1 VEPIRSGIAS
11 DRFSK
16 PSQRPPQVPG
26 TDTPDRSPS
35 PPPQLARALGTAYAI
50 ERELGRGGMA
60 TVYVARDLRHQRA
73 VAIKVLHPEL
83 SALLGVERFL
93 KEIELTASLQ
103 HPHILPLFDSGS
115 AGDPRDSAGGRLLFY
130 VMPLVAG
137 ESLRGRRARE
147 RQLPVGDAVRIA
159 TEVASALDYAHRR
172 GVIHRDIKPENILL
186 GEDGSALVG
195 DFGIALAVSH
205 AGGERLTQTGVAVG
219 TPQYMAPEQAA
230 GEQSVDARADVYA
243 LGTVLYEM
251 LAGEPPFTGSSAQA
265 IVARLLTDTPRP
277 LSAHRPAVPPHI
289 AAAVQVAL
297 EKLPADRFPTAR
309 AFADALA
316 RPGVSLPAGA
326 TAPTGAAPETDGARW
341 RRAVARWLPWT
352 VAALAVG
359 SAAWLATHPRAVSSS
374 DVAPLRF
381 TLATPAF
388 GDLYAGDAGV
398 SVAISR
404 DGRAVV
410 YTALAPGGRQLYL
423 RRLDDLRPTPLP
435 YTDGALPPFFSPDG
449 RWLAFGQGG
458 RLMKLPLAGGDPT
471 PVANV
476 TGISSW
482 APDGIVV
489 SGEIGGGLRIVSSTG
504 AVKPLTRPDTV
515 GGAHWHRMPVA
526 LPDDQTV
533 LFADYPVKGN
543 VTASRIGIASLSTG
557 AATTLDLPGIAPLGM
572 VDGKLI
578 YVRHDRRI
586 MAVPLDL
593 ATRRITGEAVPL
605 VDQVL
610 VGANGLVAAAL
621 APAGTLVYLRDVQAS
636 SIVLAGIDG
645 SRDSLVAGGRMY
657 AFPRFSPDGR
667 QLAVA
672 AAEGAGQDIWVV
684 DLASRTSSRLT
695 STGAAERPEWTPDGR
710 RIAYVSGPV
719 GGRADLWW
727 QPADGSG
734 APERVATLPNSI
746 REVSFSP
753 DGRLAVLR
761 ADTPRLQHQ
770 IWLVPLDAERTPR
783 PLVVGEFDA
792 MSARVS
798 PDGHWLA
805 YVSNETGRNEVYV
818 RPFPTGGARAAVSS
832 GGGAE
837 PVWAPDG
844 RALYYRTGE
853 HLVRVA
859 TGSSPEFTVGRRDT
873 LFREMLRE
881 GYRASYFHAMHDIA
895 PNGRRFVFVKSG
907 GEGEELVVVTHFDTD
922 VRRAFAGRR

>member
-1 VEPIRSGIAS
+1 M
-11 DRFSK
+11 
-16 PSQRPPQVPG
+16 PG
-26 TDTPDRSPS
+26 TDSPDPSPS
-35 PPPQLARALGTAYAI
+35 PPTQLAKALGAVYAL

-60 TVYVARDLRHQRA
+60 TVYAARDLRHQRA
-73 VAIKVLHPEL
+73 VAVKVLHPEL
-83 SALLGVERFL
+83 SAVLGVERFL

-115 AGDPRDSAGGRLLFY
+115 ADGLLYY

-137 ESLRGRRARE
+137 ESLRGRLARE

-172 GVIHRDIKPENILL
+172 GIIHRDIKPENILL
-186 GEDGSALVG
+186 GEDGSALVT
-195 DFGIALAVSH
+195 DFGIALAVSQ
-205 AGGERLTQTGVAVG
+205 AGGERLTQTGLAVG
-219 TPQYMAPEQAA
+219 TPQYMAPEQAT
-230 GEQSVDARADVYA
+230 GERSIDARADVYA

-251 LAGEPPFTGSSAQA
+251 LAGEPPFSGSSAQA

-277 LSAHRPAVPPHI
+277 LPAHRPAVPPHV

-316 RPGVSLPAGA
+316 RPGAV
-326 TAPTGAAPETDGARW
+326 PTGATTSSGSARDAEQAAW
-341 RRAVARWLPWT
+341 PRAVARWLPWT

-359 SAAWLATHPRAVSSS
+359 SAAWLATRSRAVSSS
-374 DVAPLRF
+374 DVAPVRF

-404 DGRAVV
+404 DGRSVV
-410 YTALAPGGRQLYL
+410 YTALSPGGRQLYL

-476 TGISSW
+476 TGIASW
-482 APDGIVV
+482 SRDLIVL
-489 SGEIGGGLRIVSSTG
+489 SGEIGGGLRTVSSTG
-504 AVKPLTRPDTV
+504 AVKPLTRPDTA
-515 GGAHWHRMPVA
+515 GGGRWHRMPLV
-526 LPDDQTV
+526 LPDGETV
-533 LFADYPVKGN
+533 LFADYPVTGN
-543 VTASRIGIASLSTG
+543 VTTARIGVVSLSTG
-557 AATTLDLPGIAPLGM
+557 ATTMLDLPGIAPLGLL
-572 VDGKLI
+572 DGKLI

-593 ATRRITGEAVPL
+593 AARRITGEAVPL

-621 APAGTLVYLRDVQAS
+621 APTGTLVYLRDVQAS
-636 SIVLAGIDG
+636 TIVLAGIDG
-645 SRDSLVAGGRMY
+645 SRDSLALGRRMY

-672 AAEGAGQDIWVV
+672 ATEGTAQDIWVV
-684 DLASRTSSRLT
+684 DLASRTSSRVT
-695 STGAAERPEWTPDGR
+695 SSGTAERPEWTSDGR

-719 GGRADLWW
+719 GGRADFWW

-734 APERVATLPNSI
+734 APERVGTLPNSI

-770 IWLVPLDAERTPR
+770 VWLMPLDAERTPR
-783 PLVVGEFDA
+783 PLVVGDFDA

-818 RPFPTGGARAAVSS
+818 RPFPTGGGRVAVSL

-844 RALYYRTGE
+844 RALFYRIADYV
-853 HLVRVA
+853 VRVA
-859 TGSSPEFTVGRRDT
+859 IGVSPEFTVGRRDT

-881 GYRASYFHAMHDIA
+881 GYRASYFHAMLDLA
-895 PNGRRFVFVKSG
+895 PDGRRFVFVKSG
-907 GEGEELVVVTHFDTD
+907 REPEELIVVTHFDTD
-922 VRRAFAGRR
+922 VRRAFTGRR